1 MVCTRE
7 RGSKQHCRWG
17 IESPTVSL
25 AAQARREAIV
35 PVQLNQDIAMPMG
48 DLPTLPSPADRLSPC
63 PNRLVAGVAPDARVT
78 PPDPQGGQD
87 AADPTAD
94 HRDDGPEGLGQETG
108 LEFAELRPASKEDL
122 VDAGHA
128 PSQTIGREQ
137 LTDRIADDRAQAVG
151 RSGEDQRG
159 VSQPEGARK

>member
-48 DLPTLPSPADRLSPC
+48 DLPNLPSPADRLSPC
-63 PNRLVAGVAPDARVT
+63 PNRLVAGVAPDARVK
-78 PPDPQGGQD
+78 PPDPQGGP
-87 AADPTAD
+87 AAAGAPRA
-94 HRDDGPEGLGQETG
+94 HREDEGG
-108 LEFAELRPASKEDL
+108 
-122 VDAGHA
+122 
-128 PSQTIGREQ
+128 
-137 LTDRIADDRAQAVG
+137 VG
-151 RSGEDQRG
+151 
-159 VSQPEGARK
+159 QPEGA